1 MKGSAEQGIGEAADG
16 RQIEKRLSFGHGLS
30 AIGAELFFFAGI
42 WYLYLPLLGK
52 SQSPAQLS
60 AGGKVRMEPLLSAA
74 LNIVKGTG
82 KEKGDC
88 RVQNDLH
95 NVRDIL
101 PRAIMRILLRVAEKA
116 GVELY
121 LVGGTVRDWLLR
133 RAVGDIDI
141 AACCSAAD
149 LANLLRAELG
159 GGAIIDL
166 SGPEDEAARVV
177 WRHQQVDF
185 ATFRSGSRI
194 VEKDLVLRDFTINA
208 MALPLAPLLAGGE
221 PAVIDPTG
229 GLIDLQAKRIRLC
242 PGAFAADP
250 LRMLRGYRLAA
261 VLGFQID
268 TPTRA
273 EVRRYAPRI
282 NAAAMERI
290 GYELQRIFA
299 SSRTAPTLQCMH
311 EDGLLEWL
319 FPELYQG
326 AGVLQPEF
334 HHLDVFEHSF
344 LTCRLMEEILAQP
357 QRWFPQCNEEIDAY
371 LRLENT
377 AACLKWA
384 ALLHDIGKPATRE
397 QQPGNDGRV
406 TFYRHDE
413 VGMDLFREFAERNR
427 WSRADTNRV
436 GGLIAMHMHP
446 FHLCNVGREG
456 KITRRAALKLCRRAG
471 KDLPG
476 LFLLAMADSLAG
488 CGEKKPQRMEEELR
502 ELYAFVQKIYDE
514 YIAPVLCGPR
524 LLTGSDLINEFDLQP
539 GPLFSTLLNEL
550 EMARVEGEV
559 QDKPAALDFI
569 SARLRDL
576 TAVSPSGLEADG
588 EQVFALSKNN
598 KWTKTC
604 VK

>member
-1 MKGSAEQGIGEAADG
+1 MRD
-16 RQIEKRLSFGHGLS
+16 
-30 AIGAELFFFAGI
+30 
-42 WYLYLPLLGK
+42 
-52 SQSPAQLS
+52 
-60 AGGKVRMEPLLSAA
+60 
-74 LNIVKGTG
+74 
-82 KEKGDC
+82 
-88 RVQNDLH
+88 DLR

-101 PRAIMRILLRVAEKA
+101 PLAMMQALFRVAEKA

-133 RAVGDIDI
+133 RVAGDIDI
-141 AACCSAAD
+141 AASCSASL
-149 LANLLRAELG
+149 LANLLRVELG

-177 WRHQQVDF
+177 WCHQQVDF
-185 ATFRSGSRI
+185 ATFRSDSRT
-194 VEKDLVLRDFTINA
+194 VEEDLRLRDFTINA
-208 MALPLAPLLAGGE
+208 MALPLAALLAGGE
-221 PAVIDPTG
+221 PSVIDPTG
-229 GLIDLQAKRIRLC
+229 GLIDLQAKNIRHC

-250 LRMLRGYRLAA
+250 LRMLRCYRLAA

-268 TPTRA
+268 TSTRV

-319 FPELYQG
+319 LPELYQG

-334 HHLDVFEHSF
+334 HHLDVFAHSF
-344 LTCRLMEEILAQP
+344 LACRLMEEILAEP
-357 QRWFPQCNEEIDAY
+357 QRWYPQCRAEIDAY

-377 AACLKWA
+377 VASLKWA

-397 QQPGNDGRV
+397 QQSGDNGRV

-456 KITRRAALKLCRRAG
+456 KISRKAALKLCRRAG

-502 ELYAFVQKIYDE
+502 ELYVLVQKIYDE

-524 LLTGSDLINEFDLQP
+524 LLTGRDLINEFALQP
-539 GPLFSTLLNEL
+539 GPLFSKLLEEL
-550 EMARVEGEV
+550 EGARVEGEV
-559 QDKPAALDFI
+559 QDKPAAIDFI
-569 SARLRDL
+569 AARLRDL
-576 TAVSPSGLEADG
+576 AGVSPAGLEVDG
-588 EQVFALSKNN
+588 EPVFGLSKNN